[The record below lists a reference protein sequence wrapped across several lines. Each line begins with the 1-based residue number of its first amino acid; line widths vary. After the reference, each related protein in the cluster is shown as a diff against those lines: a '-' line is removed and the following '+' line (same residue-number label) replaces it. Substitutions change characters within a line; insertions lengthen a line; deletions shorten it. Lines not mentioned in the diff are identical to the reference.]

1 MAAGEAAQGPARWR
15 GGSSEPPSVHQG
27 TLLLALTR
35 VC

>member
-1 MAAGEAAQGPARWR
+1 MAAGEAAQGLARWR